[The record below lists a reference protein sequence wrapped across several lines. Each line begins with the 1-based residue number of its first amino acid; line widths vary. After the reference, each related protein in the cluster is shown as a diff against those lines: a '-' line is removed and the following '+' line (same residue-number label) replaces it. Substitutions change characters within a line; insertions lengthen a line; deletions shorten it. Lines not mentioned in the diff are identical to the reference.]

1 MGTLCRGGLV
11 SDVIF
16 VSGRGAGRRG
26 GGGGGHALSEKFVGR
41 LVFFKWF
48 LCQRVGLGLA

>member
-1 MGTLCRGGLV
+1 M

-26 GGGGGHALSEKFVGR
+26 GGGGARSVGEVR
-41 LVFFKWF
+41 GSVGFF
-48 LCQRVGLGLA
+48 